1 MRGSIVPSCD
11 KSATAKT
18 IVLVYHR
25 ILWGWATAMRTA
37 SVITAAVVA
46 VLCSA
51 QAALAQDFRYP
62 PVPFYDWTGVYVG
75 ANVGYGS
82 ATINDTTTSGS
93 VSTTS
98 SQAMT
103 GFLGGGQ
110 IGANYQYGHTVF
122 GIEIDADATSQST
135 SSDTLTASMTSF
147 ATARARLGF
156 AYDRIHYY
164 VTGGGGYV
172 QFSSSGTTTSPATG
186 TAVSTTGTSRRTA
199 WVAGVGSEHA
209 LTPNW
214 ILRFEFL
221 YLGLLDNSQNSA
233 SAIPANSS
241 ESVYNLIGR
250 AGLSYKFNWPGS

>member
-1 MRGSIVPSCD
+1 
-11 KSATAKT
+11 
-18 IVLVYHR
+18 
-25 ILWGWATAMRTA
+25 MRTA
-37 SVITAAVVA
+37 PVITAVVA
-46 VLCSA
+46 ALCSA
-51 QAALAQDFRYP
+51 QAALAQNVQYP

-82 ATINDTTTSGS
+82 ATINDTTTSGG

-98 SQAMT
+98 SQQMS

-110 IGANYQYGHTVF
+110 IGANYQYGRMVY
-122 GIEIDADATSQST
+122 GIEVDADATSQST

-147 ATARARLGF
+147 MTARARLGF

-172 QFSSSGTTTSPATG
+172 QFSSSGTTTSPVTG

-199 WVAGVGSEHA
+199 WVAGAGSEHA

-221 YLGLLDNSQNSA
+221 YLGLLDNSQNSVTA
-233 SAIPANSS
+233 VPATSS

-250 AGLSYKFNWPGS
+250 VGQNYKFNLPGS